1 MTRILIDA
9 IYPQEVRVA
18 EISKS
23 GKVLNFDY
31 ESAARKQ
38 LKGNIYLAK
47 VTRVEPSLQAAFI
60 EYGQDKQGFLPF
72 AEIQT
77 DYYQIPT
84 DDKKKLEQLQE
95 EIEAAH
101 NTERDSKEV
110 KAKSSP
116 NSRLKKISEA
126 AENNN
131 PDHDD
136 LDESSLQ
143 ALKKKLTQKYKIQEV
158 IKKNQLILVQVIKE
172 ERGNKG
178 VSLSTY
184 ISLAGR
190 YCVLMPNSGSR
201 SGGISRRIDNI
212 SDRKRLRELIK
223 GFNIPKGTS
232 LILRTAVQGK
242 TDQAIEKD
250 YNYLVNLWNNIRQ
263 DTLNSSAPALV
274 YHEADAI
281 KRAIRD
287 LYEESVEEIII
298 EGSDAV
304 SRAKKLVK
312 AIDNSALK
320 KIKEHK
326 SKNTLF
332 KHYKIEEQIDSFYQT
347 NASLESGGYLVIN
360 ITEALI
366 SIDVNSGRATKE
378 RSVEETALNTN
389 LEAAKEVAR
398 QIRLRDLSGL
408 IVVDFIDMLELEN
421 RKALERELR
430 SAFADDKAK
439 IQISRVSNFGLI
451 EMSRQRLKPS
461 LIETNTDPCS
471 ACNGTGFIK
480 SYSAFSIDIFRAIRF
495 EVIKRSSR
503 VVKVYGSADAIA
515 FITNFRRNNIN
526 ILEQENNIKLF
537 LYVDHKL
544 ASYEFRVESERNIAD
559 EEQENLDNDKTY
571 SITKDRTKNIDS
583 GDAKKTVAEKN
594 LMKKIFKK
602 LSS

>member
-9 IYPQEVRVA
+9 VYPQEIRVA

-23 GKVLNFDY
+23 GKVINFDY
-31 ESAARKQ
+31 ESATRKQ

-95 EIEAAH
+95 EIESAH
-101 NTERDSKEV
+101 NSEKDSKEY

-116 NSRLKKISEA
+116 NTRLKKISEA

-131 PDHDD
+131 SDHDD

-242 TDQAIEKD
+242 TDQAVEKD

-304 SRAKKLVK
+304 NRAKKLVK

-332 KHYKIEEQIDSFYQT
+332 KHYKIEEQVDSFYQT

-408 IVVDFIDMLELEN
+408 IVVDFIDMIELEN

-495 EVIKRSSR
+495 EVIKKSSR
-503 VVKVYGSADAIA
+503 LVKVYGSADAIA

-571 SITKDRTKNIDS
+571 NIIKDRTKNINS

>member
-9 IYPQEVRVA
+9 VYPQEIRVA

-31 ESAARKQ
+31 ESATRKQ

-101 NTERDSKEV
+101 NPEKDSKEA
-110 KAKSSP
+110 KTKSSS
-116 NSRLKKISEA
+116 NSRLKKISEV

-131 PDHDD
+131 SDHDD

-304 SRAKKLVK
+304 NRAKKLVK

-347 NASLESGGYLVIN
+347 NASLESGGYIVIN

-503 VVKVYGSADAIA
+503 VVKVYGSANAIA

-544 ASYEFRVESERNIAD
+544 ASYEFRVESEKNIAD

-571 SITKDRTKNIDS
+571 NITKDRTKNINS

>member
-9 IYPQEVRVA
+9 VYPQEIRVA

-263 DTLNSSAPALV
+263 DTLNSSAPSLV

-461 LIETNTDPCS
+461 LIETNTDPCP

-503 VVKVYGSADAIA
+503 LVRVYGSADAIA

-526 ILEQENNIKLF
+526 VLEQENNIKLF

-571 SITKDRTKNIDS
+571 SITKDRTKNIAS
-583 GDAKKTVAEKN
+583 GDAKKTAAEKN

>member
-9 IYPQEVRVA
+9 VYPQEIRVA

-31 ESAARKQ
+31 ESATRKQ

-101 NTERDSKEV
+101 NPEKDSKEA
-110 KAKSSP
+110 KTKSSS
-116 NSRLKKISEA
+116 NSRLKKISEV

-131 PDHDD
+131 SDHDD

-263 DTLNSSAPALV
+263 ETLNSSAPALV

-304 SRAKKLVK
+304 NRAKKLVK

-347 NASLESGGYLVIN
+347 NASLESGGYIVIN

-461 LIETNTDPCS
+461 LIETNTDPCP

-503 VVKVYGSADAIA
+503 VVKVYGAANAIA

-544 ASYEFRVESERNIAD
+544 ASYEFRVESEKNIAD

-571 SITKDRTKNIDS
+571 NITKDRTKNIDS

>member
-1 MTRILIDA
+1 MTKLLIDA
-9 IYPQEVRVA
+9 IYPQEIRVA
-18 EISKS
+18 EIAKN
-23 GKVLNFDY
+23 GKILNFDY
-31 ESAARKQ
+31 ESASRKQ

-47 VTRVEPSLQAAFI
+47 ITRVEPSLQAAFV
-60 EYGQDKQGFLPF
+60 EYGEDKHGFLPF

-84 DDKKKLEQLQE
+84 DDKKQLEKLQE
-95 EIEAAH
+95 EIEASH
-101 NTERDSKEV
+101 NQEKEL
-110 KAKSSP
+110 KEASANTTK
-116 NSRLKKISEA
+116 NSRLKKISET
-126 AENNN
+126 AENSNLDN
-131 PDHDD
+131 DD
-136 LDESSLQ
+136 LDEYALQ
-143 ALKKKLTQKYKIQEV
+143 SLKKKLTQKYKIQEV

-212 SDRKRLRELIK
+212 PDRKRLRELIK
-223 GFNIPKGTS
+223 TFNIPKGTS

-242 TDQAIEKD
+242 TDAAIEKD

-274 YHEADAI
+274 YREADVI

-287 LYEESVEEIII
+287 LYEESVEEIIV
-298 EGSDAV
+298 EGSEAIL
-304 SRAKKLVK
+304 RTKILVK
-312 AIDNSALK
+312 AIDSSALK
-320 KIKEHK
+320 KVKEHK
-326 SKNTLF
+326 SKNSIF
-332 KHYKIEEQIDSFYQT
+332 KHYKIDEQIESFYHT
-347 NASLESGGYLVIN
+347 TANLESGGYLVIN

-366 SIDVNSGRATKE
+366 SIDVNSGKATKE

-389 LEAAKEVAR
+389 LEAAREAAR

-421 RKALERELR
+421 RKSLEKELR
-430 SAFADDKAK
+430 AAFVDDKAK
-439 IQISRVSNFGLI
+439 IQISRVSSFGLI

-461 LIETNTDPCS
+461 LIETNTNSCS

-495 EVIKRSSR
+495 EVIKKSSR
-503 VVKVYGSADAIA
+503 LVRVYGSAEAIA

-537 LYVDHKL
+537 LYVDSKL
-544 ASYEFRVESERNIAD
+544 ASYEFRVESDKNLKD
-559 EEQENLDNDKTY
+559 EELENLDNDKSY
-571 SITKDRTKNIDS
+571 SFTKDRTKNIQAEDS
-583 GDAKKTVAEKN
+583 KKDIAEKN